1 MALQS
6 NTNCEKIVDNIIGNI
21 MRGNLKKGEKLP
33 TERKM
38 TEDLAVSRASVRE
51 AIKSLEAMGIVN
63 SIQGSGTYVTDSPET
78 TINRPICALFALSD
92 GTLDNILQLR
102 ILLEIDAGKDV
113 INTAGDRE
121 IAALVAL
128 AQYDYVDTSVAEQAV
143 FDAKF
148 HTSIVNLS
156 HNTLV
161 KYLYTTLSSLMDIYR
176 EKVLAATSKLDENYL
191 TKSGHYAICDA
202 LTRRSGPDLESAIRN
217 HLDLNE
223 IYRRS
228 ISRSE

>member
-1 MALQS
+1 MH
-6 NTNCEKIVDNIIGNI
+6 
-21 MRGNLKKGEKLP
+21 GNLKKGEKLP
-33 TERKM
+33 TERQLA
-38 TEDLAVSRASVRE
+38 EDMAVSRASVRE

-102 ILLEIDAGKDV
+102 ILLEIDAGKD
-113 INTAGDRE
+113 IIQNAGDSE
-121 IAALVAL
+121 IAELVRL
-128 AQYDYVDTSVAEQAV
+128 AQYDYINTSVAEQAAM
-143 FDAKF
+143 DAKF
-148 HTSIVNLS
+148 HTAIVKRS
-156 HNTLV
+156 QNTLV

-176 EKVLAATSKLDENYL
+176 EKVLEETAHLNENAL

-202 LTRRSGPDLESAIRN
+202 LVRRSAHDLESAIRN

-228 ISRSE
+228 ISQSE